1 MSCSISSMAGSQ
13 VVPLLRP
20 LAPVLGTGLA
30 CGIAARLVAQQFLL
44 PNSQGLNLCIE
55 ARPLAILTQQ
65 GVPSWAYLP
74 VLITLLSLLASL
86 LLLVRLWRAPQS
98 PKLYLAKQPSNAG
111 AQSLARA
118 GSWQLALSC
127 SSKLIPSNS
136 FLRSSS
142 IGPFRCLA
150 PLPSVASW
158 PSPGEQV
165 RTSHTCLLATLS
177 P

>member
-1 MSCSISSMAGSQ
+1 MAGLQ

-44 PNSQGLNLCIE
+44 PSSQGLNLCIA

-86 LLLVRLWRAPQS
+86 LLLVLLWRAQEC
-98 PKLYLAKQPSNAG
+98 PKPYLAKQPSDSG

-118 GSWQLALSC
+118 GSWQLARSC
-127 SSKLIPSNS
+127 SSKLISS
-136 FLRSSS
+136 SCVRSSS
-142 IGPFRCLA
+142 FGPFRSLA

-165 RTSHTCLLATLS
+165 GTSHRCLLD
-177 P
+177 PQPP